1 MEKGNILVSQ
11 KNPRAKPIIPIMIP
25 TLAISSVFTRPV
37 LDAMAFGGVDMGNN
51 IAIDAQTAMN
61 EIMACVPPNARNEA
75 LLDAVGS
82 AIPSATTI
90 RIGISRAAVAEL
102 LIKLERK

>member
-1 MEKGNILVSQ
+1 M
-11 KNPRAKPIIPIMIP
+11 MMP
-25 TLAISSVFTRPV
+25 TLAISLVWTRPV

-51 IAIDAQTAMN
+51 MAIEAQTAMN
-61 EIMACVPPNARNEA
+61 EIMACVPPNARNDA
-75 LLDAVGS
+75 LLVAAGS

-90 RIGISRAAVAEL
+90 RIGMSRAAVAEL